1 MNLKERCDKI
11 KFLFDSMDGEQA
23 SNWQKNVVEGFR
35 KNWPILND
43 DLDFCF
49 EVLAG
54 KHKVGITFNIKSELS
69 SSGIKADIKENLLK
83 LTIKEYYQ
91 NMQKGIAVMG
101 TGYIQKAYEEDVML
115 ELGILTFMTPL
126 INREYR
132 LGYSNK
138 AAMVTDKSPMLAKK
152 WEEERYKIRNKKI
165 FIQEKYDGNR
175 CIAWFE
181 EGKWRFQS
189 RRGKEQK
196 VFFDMDNFVWPVF
209 GGSTLVFDGELI
221 TKRGDF
227 SKASGIINSIDGAKD
242 KLVYMIYDI
251 IDPELTYEERK
262 NQLAKF
268 EDTEDVKVAPILAE
282 GLYRPVTGQDIDEAI
297 NKVLGEM
304 VAIGGEG
311 IMIRIGDSKYE
322 PGKRSLAL
330 LKYKLVQ
337 SMDML
342 CTGFI
347 PGTGKYE
354 DMIGSL
360 NVELKTDDGQHI
372 TTSVGTGL
380 KDWERDLDPSHFIGK
395 IIEVEYFEKCQNQ
408 AAGPNEWSLRFPR
421 FKGVRNDKTTTS
433 SY

>member
-11 KFLFDSMDGEQA
+11 KILFDSMDGEQA
-23 SNWQKNVVEGFR
+23 SNWQVNEVRLFR
-35 KNWPILND
+35 TFYPELNE

-54 KHKVGITFNIKSELS
+54 KHKMGVTLYFTEPSKDDWNDFNLF
-69 SSGIKADIKENLLK
+69 
-83 LTIKEYYQ
+83 TIKEIYNFLIRRFEIFGRGQDSIAYYSSVL
-91 NMQKGIAVMG
+91 KALEIAS
-101 TGYIQKAYEEDVML
+101 
-115 ELGILTFMTPL
+115 FMVPL

-152 WEEERYKIRNKKI
+152 WNEERHKFRNQYI
-165 FIQEKYDGNR
+165 YIQEKYDGNR
-175 CIAWFE
+175 CISWKDKN
-181 EGKWRFQS
+181 GTWKFQS
-189 RRGKEQK
+189 RSGKPMN
-196 VFFDMDNFVWPVF
+196 VNFNMEAFAP
-209 GGSTLVFDGELI
+209 GEDLVFDGEII
-221 TKRGDF
+221 TKRGEF
-227 SKASGIINSIDGAKD
+227 NKSAGIIASQDGPKD
-242 KLVYMIYDI
+242 QLIYMIYDI
-251 IDPELTYEERK
+251 IAPELSFHQRNERLNMLLNTDDIK
-262 NQLAKF
+262 
-268 EDTEDVKVAPILAE
+268 TAPILDQGCYEPIIITQE
-282 GLYRPVTGQDIDEAI
+282 GLYNADID
-297 NKVLGEM
+297 KLLGDM
-304 VAIGGEG
+304 VAQGGEG

-322 PGKRSLAL
+322 PGKRSLGL